1 MKKLLIT
8 AFEPFGGE
16 DINASLLVLERL
28 PEVIGDWEITKQS
41 VPVVFGKAAETV
53 ITKADEIKPDAILCL
68 GQAAGRSKVTPEYV
82 GINFRNARIPDNA
95 GQQPL
100 REAIVPDGPDAYFST
115 LPVFDMAEAIIKKDL
130 PGEVSY
136 SAGTYVCNDLL
147 YRLLHHYSLT
157 GSDVA
162 VGFIHIP
169 VTPEQAVEGKPS
181 METREAAKAIIS
193 AIEALV

>member
-28 PEVIGDWEITKQS
+28 PETIGDWEITKQS
-41 VPVVFGKAAETV
+41 VPVVFGEAAETV

-95 GQQPL
+95 GQQPV
-100 REAIVPDGPDAYFST
+100 RETIVPYGPDAYFST
-115 LPVFDMAEAIIKKDL
+115 LPVFDMAEAIIKNDL

-147 YRLLHHYSLT
+147 YSLLHHYCGT
-157 GSDVA
+157 GVRVA
-162 VGFIHIP
+162 FIHFP
-169 VTPEQAVEGKPS
+169 LSTAQATNFQPH
-181 METREAAKAIIS
+181 MELDDMVDAVIS
-193 AIEALV
+193 ALE